1 MMEIIRQ
8 VTAMT
13 NREKLT
19 KTNIYDLLCTIQ
31 KALLEDDGKISG
43 LCVIED
49 IERKPRS
56 CPEGSP
62 CGMCIANWL
71 NTEAEPPE
79 PPSVKPQWHDAMMKN
94 FLRKE

>member
-1 MMEIIRQ
+1 
-8 VTAMT
+8 MT
-13 NREKLT
+13 NHEKLA

-31 KALLEDDGKISG
+31 KALIEDGCEISG

-49 IERKPRS
+49 IERKPRP
-56 CPEGSP
+56 CPEGST

-71 NTEAEPPE
+71 NQEVSPP
-79 PPSVKPQWHDAMMKN
+79 KPQWQDAMMKN

>member
-1 MMEIIRQ
+1 
-8 VTAMT
+8 MT
-13 NREKLT
+13 NREKLI

-31 KALLEDDGKISG
+31 KALMEDGGKISG

-56 CPEGSP
+56 CPEEGSM

-71 NTEAEPPE
+71 NQDAEP
-79 PPSVKPQWHDAMMKN
+79 SKPQWQESLMKN

>member
-1 MMEIIRQ
+1 MMEFIRQ

-13 NREKLT
+13 NREKLI

-31 KALLEDDGKISG
+31 KALIEDGCEISG

-49 IERKPRS
+49 IERKPRT
-56 CPEGSP
+56 CPDGIT

-71 NTEAEPPE
+71 NQEADQP
-79 PPSVKPQWHDAMMKN
+79 KPQWQDVMMKN